1 MRCAFSSND
10 CSASPMKRTKHIEK
24 IIVATVA
31 RNRDHRRDDIDHV
44 YTNGQIPPRRSGAVS
59 SIHFRGRAGYFP
71 ERRDRP
77 YLLPRVSPTGTVLPS
92 DFLNAQNEFKNSFP
106 NARTYART
114 RVGQQPAPERLVSYA
129 RETLRYYTI
138 GANGWV
144 RIEEPGGATTL
155 IVKLDL
161 GKTYLMDPVSRS
173 VRIGAYGRPEA
184 ASASTAAASDGTAA
198 VVEPCERSRRGAANV
213 SPAVRAMTE
222 GGCEP
227 TSHLAHNGAKVPIN
241 RGIRHRSL
249 HARHRARHR
258 PSMSRPSIGKSHVSP
273 SRSSRSDRPAPHRPH
288 SRSHTRVWIS
298 PTGRAASETSERP
311 THRIVR
317 SSYRGRR

>member
-1 MRCAFSSND
+1 MGLAGS
-10 CSASPMKRTKHIEK
+10 
-24 IIVATVA
+24 
-31 RNRDHRRDDIDHV
+31 RRFD
-44 YTNGQIPPRRSGAVS
+44 TLLQT
-59 SIHFRGRAGYFP
+59 
-71 ERRDRP
+71 

-198 VVEPCERSRRGAANV
+198 VVERVESLGEADVDGVISAGFKTPASVHVGGRR
-213 SPAVRAMTE
+213 T
-222 GGCEP
+222 
-227 TSHLAHNGAKVPIN
+227 
-241 RGIRHRSL
+241 
-249 HARHRARHR
+249 
-258 PSMSRPSIGKSHVSP
+258 SRP
-273 SRSSRSDRPAPHRPH
+273 RY
-288 SRSHTRVWIS
+288 
-298 PTGRAASETSERP
+298 
-311 THRIVR
+311 VR
-317 SSYRGRR
+317 

>member
-1 MRCAFSSND
+1 
-10 CSASPMKRTKHIEK
+10 MKRTKHIEK

-31 RNRDHRRDDIDHV
+31 RNRNHRRDDIDHV
-44 YTNGQIPPRRSGAVS
+44 YTNGNTAAPKRSRFFDTLSGASGIFSGVARSAVS
-59 SIHFRGRAGYFP
+59 SVLPTALGRSSPIANGMGLAGS
-71 ERRDRP
+71 RRFDTLLQT

-106 NARTYART
+106 NART

-129 RETLRYYTI
+129 RGTLRYYTI

-198 VVEPCERSRRGAANV
+198 VVERVESLGEADVDGVISAGFKTHANV
-213 SPAVRAMTE
+213 HV
-222 GGCEP
+222 GGRR
-227 TSHLAHNGAKVPIN
+227 T
-241 RGIRHRSL
+241 
-249 HARHRARHR
+249 
-258 PSMSRPSIGKSHVSP
+258 SRP
-273 SRSSRSDRPAPHRPH
+273 
-288 SRSHTRVWIS
+288 RV
-298 PTGRAASETSERP
+298 
-311 THRIVR
+311 VR
-317 SSYRGRR
+317 